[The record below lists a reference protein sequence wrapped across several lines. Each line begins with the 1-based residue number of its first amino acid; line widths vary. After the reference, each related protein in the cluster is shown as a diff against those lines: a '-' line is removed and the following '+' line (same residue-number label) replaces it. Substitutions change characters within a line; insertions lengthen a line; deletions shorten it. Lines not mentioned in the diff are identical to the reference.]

1 MPTIR
6 EQLRRM
12 VTERAAPPRGFAW
25 GELMEAL
32 EELEDAAKPL
42 ASAPLEGE
50 DVSALVELLNQKGRL
65 PLRGQTPATHS
76 MPPEELVQ
84 LKALKIL
91 EQAGRIDRVQDVL
104 ERLNREPG
112 SPALKAMARRL
123 LQRAAGEEPA

>member
-12 VTERAAPPRGFAW
+12 VTERDVPPRGFAW

-42 ASAPLEGE
+42 AAAPLQGE
-50 DVSALVELLNQKGRL
+50 DVGALVELLNQKGRL
-65 PLRGQTPATHS
+65 PMRGQTPATHS

-91 EQAGRIDRVQDVL
+91 EQAGRLDRVQDVL
-104 ERLNREPG
+104 ERLDREPG
-112 SPALKAMARRL
+112 SPALKATARRL
-123 LQRAAGEEPA
+123 LNRGGGEEPA

>member
-12 VTERAAPPRGFAW
+12 VTERDVPPRGFAW
-25 GELMEAL
+25 AELMEAL

-42 ASAPLEGE
+42 AAAPLEGE

-65 PLRGQTPATHS
+65 PMRGQTPATHS
-76 MPPEELVQ
+76 MPPEELLQ

-91 EQAGRIDRVQDVL
+91 EQAGRIDRAQDVL
-104 ERLNREPG
+104 ERLDREPG

-123 LQRAAGEEPA
+123 LNRGGGEEPA

>member
-12 VTERAAPPRGFAW
+12 VTERDVPTRGFAW

-42 ASAPLEGE
+42 AAAPLEGE
-50 DVSALVELLNQKGRL
+50 DVSVLVELLNQRGRL
-65 PLRGQTPATHS
+65 PMRGQTPATHS

-91 EQAGRIDRVQDVL
+91 EQAGRLDRVQDVL

-123 LQRAAGEEPA
+123 LQRVDGEEPA